1 LEQNPEVK
9 ESTNIDKDVESND
22 NTRNSS
28 PSSTTADE
36 KEDNEVESEENG
48 SNDVTEVKDSN
59 GDQSE
64 DNIENGS
71 SKRKSEAGEGDG
83 PDSTDITPKKVKVS
97 DDSTDAVA
105 NDGEAIQLE
114 ATV

>member
-1 LEQNPEVK
+1 MFKLFW
-9 ESTNIDKDVESND
+9 II
-22 NTRNSS
+22 
-28 PSSTTADE
+28 
-36 KEDNEVESEENG
+36 
-48 SNDVTEVKDSN
+48 
-59 GDQSE
+59 DQSE

-114 ATV
+114 ATVWTLIWSAKKY